1 MCIYTFT
8 DARVKRRIFCGKPL
22 LIARYPAARAPFT
35 LRHCKIERRHMQEVE
50 TPAAK
55 SALRR
60 RAYLLACVLSAAI
73 VALRIA
79 LTPWVGD
86 RPLLILFLIP
96 ILISAYYGGLWPG
109 LLATALVG
117 IGSDYYAFSPYG
129 SFGFTK
135 PLDLAQ
141 WLFMLLE
148 GVLISMLFAELDS
161 WRRRTARDPAA
172 VKQTTTERK
181 VRAGFAVALTLLG
194 IIGIVSYLS
203 VVRLYENSGLVA
215 HSHDVMSVLDELVD
229 RVTEAESA
237 QRAYIIT
244 GDEKFAQSFADVASG
259 TQALAVRLQ
268 GLVIDDP
275 AQGQRVAAIEE
286 AVAARLQRSR
296 ETIEVRRQLGFEGL
310 RATMKSSRPGVVLQ
324 ARLRS
329 LAAEMKDAERAN
341 LNQRANLAHSS
352 ASTAKTVIIGGS
364 VFALIFIGLALYVIR
379 RDFAGRQRAEA
390 ELARFFDLSL
400 DLFVIASGDGYFKRL
415 TPAVTD
421 MLGYSIDEAL
431 RISYMDMMHP
441 DDRPRAQKELARQME
456 HGDRVDDFEAR
467 FRHKDGSYRVL
478 SWRSTPQG
486 DLMYATARDVTDSA
500 AAADALR
507 EAKEQLEARV
517 EQRTHEL
524 ALANDTLRASE
535 RRFRALIEHG
545 SDSIALIDSDNRILY
560 LSPAVTTVEGYQP
573 EELLGRLGTEHTH
586 PDDLPILGAAVE
598 KLLANPGKPIS
609 VVWRRRHKD
618 GRWIWLEGVATNLL
632 GDPSVGAIVTNYR
645 DITERLAHETRLGEQ
660 LQRLALMSRITRAIG
675 ERQDLRS
682 IFQVV
687 VQSIE
692 DELPVDFCAIGLYD
706 IDGNQLAMNCVGG
719 RTEPIASALGMGENA
734 VVPID
739 ENGLSRCV
747 QGHLVY
753 EPDISMSRFPFP
765 ERLVRGGM
773 HSMVIAPLLIESQVF
788 GVLITARHAAN
799 AFSSG
804 ECEFLRQAS
813 EHTAL
818 AANQAQLYGALQRA
832 YDDLRTSQQQ
842 IMQQERLRALGQ
854 MASGIAHD
862 INNAI
867 SPVALYTEALLEREP
882 SLSER
887 GRSQLEIIQR
897 AVDDI
902 AQTVAR
908 MGEFYRQREPQVSLM
923 PVDLNKLVGQVI
935 ALTRAR
941 WSDMAQQRGA
951 SIDVRTE
958 LAPDLPAVAA
968 VESQIRDALVNLV
981 FNAVDAMPE
990 GGPLTIRTGLAAGS
1004 KSQIVLLE
1012 VEDKGVGM
1020 NEDTR
1025 RRCLEPFF
1033 TTKGTRGTGL
1043 GLAMVYG
1050 VAQRH
1055 GANLEIDSEIGKG
1068 TVVRMSFALA
1078 PDAPVV
1084 TSGTHRAPAGPLR
1097 ILIVDDDPLLLKSLR
1112 DALETDGH
1120 EVTSASGGKA
1130 GIEAFVESHVEG
1142 KPFPVVIT
1150 DLGMPHVDGRKV
1162 ASTIKASVPT
1172 TLVLMLT
1179 GWGRRLVAEGDVPPG
1194 VDQVLSKPPKL
1205 IELRAA
1211 LARVNKD

>member
-1 MCIYTFT
+1 MKT
-8 DARVKRRIFCGKPL
+8 
-22 LIARYPAARAPFT
+22 AP
-35 LRHCKIERRHMQEVE
+35 RW
-50 TPAAK
+50 
-55 SALRR
+55 
-60 RAYLLACVLSAAI
+60 RAYALACLLTTIVLL
-73 VALRIA
+73 LRLA
-79 LTPWVGD
+79 LTPWVAD
-86 RPLLILFLIP
+86 RPLLILFFIP
-96 ILISAYYGGLWPG
+96 ILISAYYGGLGPG
-109 LLATALVG
+109 LCATALVG
-117 IGSDYYAFSPYG
+117 IVTDYFVLPP
-129 SFGFTK
+129 FHGFWFEK
-135 PLDLAQ
+135 PLDFAQ

-148 GVLISMLFAELDS
+148 GVLISVLFADLDR
-161 WRRRTARDPAA
+161 WRQRSPRDSAA
-172 VKQTTTERK
+172 AKHTTTERK
-181 VRAGFAVALTLLG
+181 VRAGFVVALALLG
-194 IIGIVSYLS
+194 TIGIVSYLS
-203 VVRLYENSGLVA
+203 VVRLNENLSLVA
-215 HSHDVMSVLDELVD
+215 HTHQVVSVIDEMVANA
-229 RVTEAESA
+229 TAAESMH
-237 QRAYIIT
+237 RAYIIS
-244 GDEKFAQSFADVASG
+244 GDEKYARDFETIAARTRWLAARLKLLVADNPVQAARVAPFA
-259 TQALAVRLQ
+259 
-268 GLVIDDP
+268 
-275 AQGQRVAAIEE
+275 AAIE
-286 AVAARLQRSR
+286 ARHGLSRAA
-296 ETIEVRRQLGFEGL
+296 INVRRQGGFAAIEALIHGPRPDIALQDEL
-310 RATMKSSRPGVVLQ
+310 RTRGQ
-324 ARLRS
+324 
-329 LAAEMKDAERAN
+329 EMTDTEKTLLAERE
-341 LNQRANLAHSS
+341 RS
-352 ASTAKTVIIGGS
+352 ARGNAVMSQIVIIGGS
-364 VFALIFIGLALYVIR
+364 VFALIFISLALYVIR
-379 RDFAGRQRAEA
+379 RDFAGRARAEA

-400 DLFVIASGDGYFKRL
+400 DLFVIASGDGFFKRV
-415 TPAVTD
+415 TPAITD
-421 MLGYSIDEAL
+421 MLGYSQEEAL

-486 DLMYATARDVTDSA
+486 DLMYATARDVTDA
-500 AAADALR
+500 AAAAVSLR

-524 ALANDTLRASE
+524 AQANETLRKSE

-545 SDSIALIDSDNRILY
+545 SDSIALIDGDNKILY
-560 LSPAVTTVEGYQP
+560 LSPAVANVEGYQP

-586 PDDLPILGAAVE
+586 PDDLPLLGAAVE
-598 KLLANPGKPIS
+598 KLLAHPGTPIS
-609 VVWRRRHKD
+609 VIWRRRHKD

-687 VQSIE
+687 VRSIE
-692 DELPVDFCAIGLYD
+692 EELPVDFCCIGLYD
-706 IDGNQLAMNCVGG
+706 MDANQLTVSCVGAL
-719 RTEPIASALGMGENA
+719 TEPIASTLGMSQDA

-747 QGHLVY
+747 QGQVVY
-753 EPDISMSRFPFP
+753 EADISTSPFPFP
-765 ERLVRGGM
+765 QRLASGGM
-773 HSMVIAPLLIESQVF
+773 RSMVIAPLLVESQVF
-788 GVLITARHAAN
+788 GVLITARRAAN
-799 AFSSG
+799 AFSSS

-818 AANQAQLYGALQRA
+818 ASHQAQLYGALQRA
-832 YDDLRTSQQQ
+832 YDDLRASQQQ
-842 IMQQERLRALGQ
+842 VMQQERLRALGQ

-882 SLSER
+882 ALTER

-897 AVDDI
+897 AIDDI

-908 MGEFYRQREPQVSLM
+908 MGEFYRQREPQLSLL

-951 SIDVRTE
+951 AIEMRTQ

-968 VESQIRDALVNLV
+968 VESQIRDALINLV

-990 GGPLTIRTGLAAGS
+990 GGPLTIRTGLVAGS
-1004 KSQIVLLE
+1004 HGQIALLE
-1012 VEDKGVGM
+1012 VEDAGLGM
-1020 NEDTR
+1020 DEDTR

-1055 GANLEIDSEIGKG
+1055 GANLEIESEPGKG
-1068 TVVRMSFALA
+1068 TVVRMSFAIA
-1078 PDAPVV
+1078 PTAVAV
-1084 TSGTHRAPAGPLR
+1084 ASGSHRAPAGPLR

-1120 EVTSASGGKA
+1120 DVTSANGGQA
-1130 GIEAFVESHVEG
+1130 GIEAFVESHAEG

-1162 ASTIKASVPT
+1162 ASTIKASVPE
-1172 TLVLMLT
+1172 TLVIMLT

-1194 VDQVLSKPPKL
+1194 VNQVLSKPPKL

-1211 LARVNKD
+1211 LSRASGAG